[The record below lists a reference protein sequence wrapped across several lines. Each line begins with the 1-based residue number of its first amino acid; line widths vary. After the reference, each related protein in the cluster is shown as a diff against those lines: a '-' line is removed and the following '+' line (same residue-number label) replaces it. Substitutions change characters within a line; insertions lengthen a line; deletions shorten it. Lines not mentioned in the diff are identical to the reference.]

1 MNVKT
6 CAVNG
11 RVCLAS
17 VVRASSEYDA
27 KLGFSETFG
36 AARRE
41 ATRKVFTAERVRK
54 VIADLLFLIF
64 QEDDFKKPNKSD
76 EKATHVIPA
85 FLLAH
90 VLAIQES
97 PDSSNIRC

>member
-64 QEDDFKKPNKSD
+64 QGR
-76 EKATHVIPA
+76 
-85 FLLAH
+85 L
-90 VLAIQES
+90 
-97 PDSSNIRC
+97 